1 MTQSDAVRL
10 SPDIRYRTV
19 TPEGVVVHLK
29 RAEVMV
35 VNELGVKILELIEK
49 TGSLSGVIDLLSQ
62 TYDAPRDRIAADVQ
76 QFCNDMRNRGLLE

>member
-1 MTQSDAVRL
+1 MTNPDAVHL

-29 RAEVMV
+29 RGEVVV

-49 TGSLSGVIDLLSQ
+49 TGSRSDVIDRLSQ
-62 TYDAPRDRIAADVQ
+62 TYDAPRDRIEADVQ
-76 QFCNDMRNRGLLE
+76 QFCDDMRNHGLLE